1 MPKPKPKAQD
11 TFTHESLQDCESV
24 VEYLRAVETGLC
36 QRALHFSSG
45 GQQLVF
51 RPQPMVKFALKAE
64 RKGSRA
70 RLVIK
75 LSWKEPEERDEPG
88 DPLVINPGKPRA

>member
-1 MPKPKPKAQD
+1 MPKPKPKD

-24 VEYLRAVETGLC
+24 VDYLRAVENGLV
-36 QRALHFSSG
+36 QRALQFSSG
-45 GQQLVF
+45 GQQIVF
-51 RPQPMVKFALKAE
+51 KPQPMVKFALKAE

-75 LSWKEPEERDEPG
+75 LSWKEAEEAQKPE
-88 DPLVINPGKPRA
+88 DPLVIRPGKSKG